1 MPKRVLR
8 VTKWL
13 GMVPA
18 TATCTGCDREFVVP
32 MSLLK
37 KVSDAQE
44 SLRIQF
50 AEHVCNEGEVGER
63 DGKEQG

>member
-18 TATCTGCDREFVVP
+18 TATCTGCNREFVVP
-32 MSLLK
+32 VSLLK

-50 AEHVCNEGEVGER
+50 AEHVC
-63 DGKEQG
+63 KQG